1 MARPHALAD
10 PDFAKLVAE
19 AFADGC
25 TREEMS
31 ETFGVNKPTITRWR
45 KDPRIK
51 RLVHTI
57 LGERVQ
63 RVSSKVDSVI
73 EARLQ
78 NPENLTIKELLDIR
92 KEFVGDNLRGKL
104 DEADGDTINAAMQ
117 AAEDPEAL
125 ARLFEELKGV
135 APSHEG

>member
-10 PDFAKLVAE
+10 PDYVKEVAE
-19 AFADGC
+19 AFANGC

-31 ETFGVNKPTITRWR
+31 ETFSVTKATITRWR
-45 KDPRIK
+45 KDPRVK
-51 RLVHTI
+51 RQVHTI

-78 NPENLTIKELLDIR
+78 NAENLTIKELLDIR
-92 KEFVGDNLRGKL
+92 REFVGDNLRNKL
-104 DEADGDTINAAMQ
+104 DEADGDTINAAME
-117 AAEDPEAL
+117 AVEDPDFVAKL
-125 ARLFEELKGV
+125 AGMMDSSTPEE
-135 APSHEG
+135 